1 MVLGV
6 YLAGIALFVLAFNF
20 TRLSS
25 SFGQVMAIVQ
35 QAIRVITDSQLD
47 DHEKERAARHA
58 ALQLLKQAALIT
70 LKGAITVICALF
82 PFWLADV
89 LALQPLD
96 ETMAFALRWDVLL
109 ITTVLMVAG
118 WLFWRHWSTTGS

>member
-6 YLAGIALFVLAFNF
+6 YLAGIALFVLAFSF

-47 DHEKERAARHA
+47 DHDKERAARHA
-58 ALQLLKQAALIT
+58 ALQLLKQATLIT

-89 LALQPLD
+89 LALQPWD
-96 ETMAFALRWDVLL
+96 EAMAFALRWDVLL

-118 WLFWRHWSTTGS
+118 WLFWRRWSTAGS